1 MLEALVIGAGPAG
14 LSAALILGRCRRKVL
29 VCDSGTPRNRVTAA
43 LHGFLSRD
51 GVSPAEL
58 RRLGR
63 EQLSPYDT
71 VEFRDVAVVDIRRSD
86 GEFSATLEDGSEVR
100 ARKVLIATGIV
111 DTLPAVPGIEELY
124 GSAVFHCPYCDGWEF
139 RDRPLA
145 VYGRGDDALAEARA
159 LTRFTRDIVICTD
172 GDTASEKLQASCASR
187 IGAVVRAE
195 RVLRLERRP
204 HGLAVVFAGGS
215 ILERAALFFCSHV
228 QVRSPFAQRLGC
240 ALAANGLVET
250 LENEATGV
258 RGLYV
263 AGDASRSVLLAI
275 VAAGEGAAAAFA
287 MNRELLREDL
297 GE

>member
-63 EQLSPYDT
+63 EQLSPYAT

-111 DTLPAVPGIEELY
+111 DTLPAVPGIEE
-124 GSAVFHCPYCDGWEF
+124 
-139 RDRPLA
+139 
-145 VYGRGDDALAEARA
+145 
-159 LTRFTRDIVICTD
+159 
-172 GDTASEKLQASCASR
+172 
-187 IGAVVRAE
+187 
-195 RVLRLERRP
+195 
-204 HGLAVVFAGGS
+204 
-215 ILERAALFFCSHV
+215 
-228 QVRSPFAQRLGC
+228 
-240 ALAANGLVET
+240 
-250 LENEATGV
+250 
-258 RGLYV
+258 
-263 AGDASRSVLLAI
+263 
-275 VAAGEGAAAAFA
+275 
-287 MNRELLREDL
+287 
-297 GE
+297 